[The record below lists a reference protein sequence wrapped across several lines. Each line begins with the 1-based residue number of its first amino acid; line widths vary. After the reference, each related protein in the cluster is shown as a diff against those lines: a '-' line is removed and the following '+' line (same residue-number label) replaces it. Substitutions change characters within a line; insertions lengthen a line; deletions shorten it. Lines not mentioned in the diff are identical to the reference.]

1 MLENRCNRGY
11 SCAAI
16 GHKQGLIMTISLNN
30 PPPSSLN
37 FMRVL
42 GCAGLIPFILPIGL
56 IVGELWF
63 GIAFYHE
70 MLPPHFA
77 SFMFI
82 TYGAVILSFM
92 SGTLWAH
99 GQKINE
105 QYLAKCA
112 VLLSNMFSLSAWC
125 AVLISYVATELAV
138 YSVALLMVGFVSLLW
153 VEHLVGG
160 IGKAYWRLRLSLT
173 IIVVVL
179 HLSMMVII

>member
-1 MLENRCNRGY
+1 
-11 SCAAI
+11 
-16 GHKQGLIMTISLNN
+16 MTISLNN

-125 AVLISYVATELAV
+125 AVLMSYVVTELAL
-138 YSVALLMVGFVSLLW
+138 YSVALLMAGFVSLLW

>member
-1 MLENRCNRGY
+1 
-11 SCAAI
+11 
-16 GHKQGLIMTISLNN
+16 MTINLNS
-30 PPPSSLN
+30 PPPSLLN

-42 GCAGLIPFILPIGL
+42 GYAGLIPFILPIGL

-70 MLPPHFA
+70 MLPPHFT
-77 SFMFI
+77 SYMFI
-82 TYGAVILSFM
+82 TYSAVILSFM

-105 QYLAKCA
+105 QYVAKGS

-125 AVLISYVATELAV
+125 AVLMSYVEKELAI
-138 YSVALLMVGFVSLLW
+138 YSVALLIAGFVSLLW